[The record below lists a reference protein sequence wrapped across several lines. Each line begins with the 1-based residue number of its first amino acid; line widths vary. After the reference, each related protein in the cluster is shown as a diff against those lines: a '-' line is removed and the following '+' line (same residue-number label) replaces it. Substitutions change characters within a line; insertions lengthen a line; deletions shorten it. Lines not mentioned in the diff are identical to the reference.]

1 MGFRDYPNTKC
12 ICITEETPE
21 ELEFQIDQIQKEAHI
36 IDLQFSTHFDNTGKQ
51 NVFCALLLVQE
62 KES

>member
-12 ICITEETPE
+12 ICIAQVGAKD
-21 ELEFQIDQIQKEAHI
+21 LEKEINRLQKKYHI
-36 IDLQFSTHFDNTGKQ
+36 IDLQFSTHFE
-51 NVFCALLLVQE
+51 NVLMQHCFCALLLVQE